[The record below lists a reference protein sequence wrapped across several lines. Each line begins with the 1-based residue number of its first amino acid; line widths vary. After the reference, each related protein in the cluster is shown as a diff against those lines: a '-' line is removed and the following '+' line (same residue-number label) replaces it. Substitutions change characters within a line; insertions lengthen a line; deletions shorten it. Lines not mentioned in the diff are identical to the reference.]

1 MSGYEVRQRV
11 GAWVLRAEWSGADT
25 QGGPQR
31 LTIEPAEDATGRD
44 VARGVTTTVLRRME
58 PELSRIVEKA
68 RETAGAPQGQ
78 LEALADQARAE
89 LSSGRLSGRYLA
101 LLSTLYVE
109 ASNRG
114 IPAPVKWLGDAV
126 GKTQNTVKDHLK
138 RARKDGYLETT
149 ADRKAGGL
157 VTEKARNLLE

>member
-1 MSGYEVRQRV
+1 MSGYEIRQKV

-31 LTIEPAEDATGRD
+31 LTIEPAEDAPGRD

-58 PELSRIVEKA
+58 PELSRINEKA
-68 RETAGAPQGQ
+68 QEATGQAQGD
-78 LEALADQARAE
+78 LEALASQARAE
-89 LSSGRLSGRYLA
+89 LASGRLSDRYLA
-101 LLSTLYVE
+101 LLSALYVE

-114 IPAPVKWLGDAV
+114 VQAPVKWLGEAV

-138 RARKDGYLETT
+138 RARKDGFLETV
-149 ADRKAGGL
+149 ADRKAGGI
-157 VTEKARNLLE
+157 VTGKARNLLE